1 MQYGRCTTCMNPR
14 GIHHQDEFNVGRAG
28 NGIERGGVCGVVWR
42 IGIFFYFFFRSS
54 HGLI

>member
-1 MQYGRCTTCMNPR
+1 MTPR